1 MTTLDYYYDRKAR
14 GMCVIC
20 REPASTKADGTK
32 YIKCDRCREY
42 ERAARESLAVSG
54 LCKSCGMPLNGD
66 KHKRCEVCRKLD
78 RARCKK
84 YYYNKKERKQA
95 K

>member
-14 GMCVIC
+14 GVCVIC
-20 REPASTKADGTK
+20 QELTSQKADGTK
-32 YIKCDRCREY
+32 YTKCDKCREY

-66 KHKRCEVCRKLD
+66 KHKRCIDCRKLD
-78 RARCKK
+78 RERCRQ
-84 YYYNKKERKQA
+84 YYNKKRKELT